1 MRTNFIIDFEFN
13 GLPAYKFK
21 PEIVQVKIMNLET
34 KDFLVTNFLSK
45 KGITAGAKICMGLS
59 PDDKTLPFAVSRFTK
74 EKFFDLVRAVG
85 GTPEDNFWG
94 FSTRTDKSVLSS
106 YGVVLEHYFDLQ
118 SSLRLTKYEKRLAFE
133 GCSLEAACFITGAFD
148 VNEIDHSSNSELEAI
163 ASLYD
168 VNSKLR
174 HKKGLTVMPWGEFSG
189 TPIKEYC
196 RANRRRADGYRYNNS
211 DDLASAL
218 TFYCSEIDEEE
229 RAYWEQFPD
238 FI

>member
-45 KGITAGAKICMGLS
+45 KGITAGAKI
-59 PDDKTLPFAVSRFTK
+59 
-74 EKFFDLVRAVG
+74 
-85 GTPEDNFWG
+85 
-94 FSTRTDKSVLSS
+94 
-106 YGVVLEHYFDLQ
+106 
-118 SSLRLTKYEKRLAFE
+118 
-133 GCSLEAACFITGAFD
+133 
-148 VNEIDHSSNSELEAI
+148 
-163 ASLYD
+163 
-168 VNSKLR
+168 
-174 HKKGLTVMPWGEFSG
+174 KKGLTVMPWGEFSG